1 MESEGR
7 RDHPQVARDD
17 GPPESDGDEV
27 GRDVE
32 SAPAADAARPPAEG
46 DVARGG
52 PGGGLRLLAAAV
64 MAPWLVGYGVTGAWA
79 VTRGLRAA
87 ADGLSSIDVGY
98 SRPVTPPG
106 VIFVGVLLLA
116 GFAVLLVAAMLVLY
130 DARGRG
136 AWAAVCVAAVVL
148 TAGSVWAAASGGLH
162 PGLWLLFF
170 GGLLYGAALSLVQ
183 LLRVARA
190 AARGAIAGP

>member
-1 MESEGR
+1 MESER
-7 RDHPQVARDD
+7 RQDHPCAAHNDSPDEPDDEEARRHGEPALAEEVAPP
-17 GPPESDGDEV
+17 PPEGE
-27 GRDVE
+27 
-32 SAPAADAARPPAEG
+32 
-46 DVARGG
+46 VARG
-52 PGGGLRLLAAAV
+52 GGGLRLLAAAV

-79 VTRGLRAA
+79 VTRGARAA

-106 VIFVGVLLLA
+106 VVFVGVLLLA

-136 AWAAVCVAAVVL
+136 AWAAVCVVATVL
-148 TAGSVWAAASGGLH
+148 TAGSVWAAVSGGLH